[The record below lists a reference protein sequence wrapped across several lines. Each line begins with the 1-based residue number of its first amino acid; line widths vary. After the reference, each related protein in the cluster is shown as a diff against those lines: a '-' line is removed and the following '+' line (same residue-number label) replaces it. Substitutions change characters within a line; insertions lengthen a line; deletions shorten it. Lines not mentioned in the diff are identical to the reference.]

1 MTTKEREL
9 LTKTA
14 DTANKTDSMKVLVL
28 NAGSS
33 SIKYQLFDV
42 TQKEVLAKGMVAKI
56 GMADAYLSNKRIDGD
71 EVRLEGEILDHQ
83 AGIEYVLGVLV
94 SEKHGSLKAMEE
106 IDAVGHRVVHGGES
120 FQDSALINQQVIEKI
135 KACVSLAPLH
145 NPPNLKGIEAV
156 SDFLPDTPQ
165 VAVFDTAFH
174 QTMPE
179 SAYMYAIPYSL
190 YKKYGLRR
198 YGFHGTSHHYV
209 SRRACEIVGA
219 DYQEQK
225 IITCHLG
232 NGASITAINQGK
244 SVDTSMGLTPVEGM
258 IMGTRSG
265 DLDLGVLTYII
276 DKEELGV
283 KEANTLINKHSG
295 ILGIS
300 GVSSDMREV
309 EKAAGEGNSRASL
322 ALEMYD
328 YRIVKYIGSYTAAMS
343 GVNMIVFTGGIGEN
357 DDRVRASVCKRFGYL
372 GLEFDADKNKGL
384 RGEEAIISKKSSK
397 VKVLVVPTN
406 EELVIAQETVKVY
419 NQIKDWLKAD

>member
-1 MTTKEREL
+1 MI
-9 LTKTA
+9 
-14 DTANKTDSMKVLVL
+14 VLVL

-42 TQKEVLAKGMVAKI
+42 IKKQVLAKGLVDKI
-56 GMADAYLSNKRIDGD
+56 GMADAALINNRIDGD
-71 EVRLEGEILDHQ
+71 EVKLEGEIIDHQ
-83 AGIEYVLGVLV
+83 AGIEYVLGVLI
-94 SEKHGSLKAMEE
+94 SDKHGSIGSLEE

-120 FQDSALINQQVIEKI
+120 FHSSVLINEQIIRKIEE
-135 KACVSLAPLH
+135 CVPLAPLH
-145 NPPNLKGIEAV
+145 NPPNLKGIYAV
-156 SDFLPDTPQ
+156 TELMPDTPQ

-174 QTMPE
+174 QTMPK
-179 SAYMYAIPYSL
+179 SAYMYASPYSL

-209 SRRACEIVGA
+209 SKRACEIIGV
-219 DYQEQK
+219 DYQTQK

-232 NGASITAINQGK
+232 NGGSITAIKHGK
-244 SVDTSMGLTPVEGM
+244 SIDTSMGLTPVEGM

-276 DKEELGV
+276 DKEELNV
-283 KEANTLINKHSG
+283 QEANTLINKHSG

-309 EKAAGEGNSRASL
+309 ERASDDGNNRARL

-328 YRIVKYIGSYTAAMS
+328 YRITKYIGSYAAAMN
-343 GVNMIVFTGGIGEN
+343 GVDMIIFAGGIGEN
-357 DDRVRASVCKRFGYL
+357 ADRVREAICKNFGYL
-372 GLEFDADKNKGL
+372 GLEFDSEKNKGL
-384 RGEEAIISKKSSK
+384 RSKEAVISKPDSK

-406 EELVIAQETVKVY
+406 EELVIAEETVKVI
-419 NQIKDWLKAD
+419 NSIKDLLKV

>member
-1 MTTKEREL
+1 MI
-9 LTKTA
+9 
-14 DTANKTDSMKVLVL
+14 VLVL

-33 SIKYQLFDV
+33 SIKYQLYDV
-42 TQKEVLAKGMVAKI
+42 DNKEVLAKGMVDKI
-56 GMADAYLSNKRIDGD
+56 GMADSYLLNKRIDGD
-71 EVRLEGEILDHQ
+71 EVKLEGEIVDHQ

-94 SEKHGSLKAMEE
+94 SKKHGSIKSLED
-106 IDAVGHRVVHGGES
+106 IGAVGHRVVHGGES
-120 FQDSALINQQVIEKI
+120 FQSSAMINDQVIEKI
-135 KACVSLAPLH
+135 KACISLAPLH

-156 SDFLPDTPQ
+156 TELLPDTPQ

-174 QTMPE
+174 QTMPK

-198 YGFHGTSHHYV
+198 YGFHGTSHQYV
-209 SRRACEIVGA
+209 SRRACEMMDV
-219 DYQEQK
+219 DYHEQK

-232 NGASITAINQGK
+232 NGASITAIKHGN

-265 DLDLGVLTYII
+265 DLDLGVLTYIM

-309 EKAAGEGNSRASL
+309 ERAAEDGNTRARL

-328 YRIVKYIGSYTAAMS
+328 YRIIKYIGSYAAAMS
-343 GVNMIVFTGGIGEN
+343 GVDMIVFTGGIGEN
-357 DDRVRASVCKRFGYL
+357 ASRVRESVCKRFGFL
-372 GLEFDADKNKGL
+372 GLEFDSEANKEL
-384 RGEEAIISKKSSK
+384 RGREAVISKADSK
-397 VKVLVVPTN
+397 INVLVVPTN
-406 EELVIAQETVKVY
+406 EELVIAQETLKVLAE
-419 NQIKDWLKAD
+419 KS